1 MVVSLQ
7 LRAIPSSTGY
17 PDRKERTSKMG
28 RSFSRWPIIRDW
40 WVNPRRE
47 ALLLSIGGLIT
58 AAIIVTVLWLFF
70 PPPKPEPKGGAGG
83 TSEEHKTPG
92 SSLPETESAES
103 LDVMMKKA
111 SDSILVGYFLATRK
125 AMADAAPTP
134 EVEAKRAAVST
145 KQVPQREYEKAYA
158 VYEEQ
163 RYDEALTLFK
173 EFLERYPQHHLAD
186 NAQYWIGEI
195 YYDMRNYAN
204 AILAFKEVVT
214 HYTEENKTPDALLKI
229 GYTYIALDDPSNARI
244 FLKRVIDNY
253 PLSQAESKAR
263 AKLKELK
270 SL

>member
-1 MVVSLQ
+1 
-7 LRAIPSSTGY
+7 
-17 PDRKERTSKMG
+17 MG

-47 ALLLSIGGLIT
+47 ALLLFIAGVIT

-83 TSEEHKTPG
+83 TSEEHKTPET
-92 SSLPETESAES
+92 SLPESAES
-103 LDVMMKKA
+103 LDVSMRKA
-111 SDSILVGYFLATRK
+111 YDAILVGHWLETRK
-125 AMADAAPTP
+125 AMARAAQPP
-134 EVEAKRAAVST
+134 EVEAKKAAVST
-145 KQVPQREYEKAYA
+145 KQVPQREYEEAYA

-186 NAQYWIGEI
+186 NALYWIGEI

-244 FLKRVIDNY
+244 FLKRLINNY